1 MSSSKISMFLFIA
14 IITTDV
20 YALIQMELDISN
32 LARAVGDY
40 CTAEHFFEASL
51 VRKKTINSIFWNSE
65 KGQWLDYWLDNG
77 SYKVKY
83 STQF

>member
-1 MSSSKISMFLFIA
+1 M
-14 IITTDV
+14 

-32 LARAVGDY
+32 LARAVGDF

-77 SYKVKY
+77 SYKVYTYTILKV
-83 STQF
+83 TQLLSVFCWKLC

>member
-1 MSSSKISMFLFIA
+1 
-14 IITTDV
+14 
-20 YALIQMELDISN
+20 MELDISN

-40 CTAEHFFEASL
+40 GTAEYFLEASL

-77 SYKVKY
+77 SCKVNIY
-83 STQF
+83 TISEIFLSF